1 MVSLPVSGP
10 LLDAMSPVLRRAP
23 AGPLVVAFSGG
34 GDSTALLAL
43 TRAWAVP
50 RGVPVLAVTV
60 DHGLRSESADE
71 AARAGAFCA
80 RLRIPHTVLRWTGW
94 DGTGNPQDAA
104 RRARRRLIGGFAR
117 ARGAGAVLLGH
128 TMEDQA
134 ETFLMRLSRGS
145 GVDGL
150 SAMDEEIAWD
160 GLAVLRPLLGSRRE
174 TLRAFLRDAGIGW
187 IEDPSNR
194 DRRFARVRVREAL
207 GALETLG
214 LGVERLA
221 ETAGA
226 MRRAREA
233 LEQATADLA
242 RAALTAGAAGDAV
255 LDLAAIGEAPREIR
269 LRLFAATLGWVS
281 GAPYRP
287 RLGSLERA
295 LEGLEVGAPGLGGT
309 ALDGLRIERAGTAA
323 ATLHGCLIRRRGA
336 KLTVRREPAR
346 VAPPV
351 SLAEGRWDGRWE
363 WIGDSIEAAGV
374 KSGADAGGNAREK
387 AGAAAEE
394 TGLRIGA
401 LGAAGLAECGD
412 WRARG
417 LRREALL
424 STPALWRGTRLVAA
438 PLARPEPGARFR
450 RISALPSPWELTL

>member
-1 MVSLPVSGP
+1 MTGP
-10 LLDAMSPVLRRAP
+10 LLDAISPVLARAP
-23 AGPLVVAFSGG
+23 EGPLVVGFSGG
-34 GDSTALLAL
+34 GDSTALLLL
-43 TRAWAVP
+43 TRAWAAP
-50 RGVPVLAVTV
+50 RGVPVMAVTV
-60 DHGLRSESADE
+60 DHGLRPESADE
-71 AARAGAFCA
+71 AARAGDFCGG
-80 RLRIPHTVLRWTGW
+80 LKIPHTVLRWTGW

-134 ETFLMRLSRGS
+134 ETFLMRLARGS

-174 TLRAFLRDAGIGW
+174 ALRAFLRDAGAGW

-194 DRRFARVRVREAL
+194 DRRYARVRVREAL

-226 MRRAREA
+226 MRRARAA
-233 LEQATADLA
+233 LERATADLA
-242 RAALTAGAAGDAV
+242 RTALIVGSAGDAA
-255 LDLAAIGEAPREIR
+255 LDLTAIGEAPREIR

-287 RLGSLERA
+287 RLGSLEQA
-295 LEGLEVGAPGLGGT
+295 LEGLGIDRPERG
-309 ALDGLRIERAGTAA
+309 RAGNAPA

-336 KLTVRREPAR
+336 TLTVRREPAR

-351 SLAEGRWDGRWE
+351 PLAERRWDGRWE
-363 WIGDSIEAAGV
+363 WAGE
-374 KSGADAGGNAREK
+374 SGETAGIKASEKAGEK
-387 AGAAAEE
+387 AGAEA
-394 TGLRIGA
+394 GHMDLRIGA
-401 LGAAGLAECGD
+401 LGDAGLAECGD

-438 PLARPEPGARFR
+438 PLARPEPEARFR
-450 RISALPSPWELTL
+450 RISALPPPWEFTLLR